1 MKSNRRDHGDS
12 PRRREFKSGRE
23 AVNQSVETNLSG
35 FNYGEEHDIY
45 IYIQKIYA
53 HAIYAKLQHW
63 PCLASRLR
71 TMKKLAPMF
80 FDTRMRV
87 IKSKNPRLYIYIY
100 IYRTPVVQWKSRLLP
115 SLSLQGE

>member
-1 MKSNRRDHGDS
+1 MAKN
-12 PRRREFKSGRE
+12 
-23 AVNQSVETNLSG
+23 T
-35 FNYGEEHDIY
+35 IY
-45 IYIQKIYA
+45 IYIYSKDIYA

-71 TMKKLAPMF
+71 PMKKLAPMF

-87 IKSKNPRLYIYIY
+87 IKSKNPRLYIY
-100 IYRTPVVQWKSRLLP
+100 RTPVVQWKSRLLP